1 MTPSSGRSAHP
12 HTPCCQD
19 FWEIHSFSGFAQ
31 RHANSRPGSSGDR
44 TQLREVG
51 AVMGVAGGVGTVE
64 SAQQPR

>member
-1 MTPSSGRSAHP
+1 MTPSSGRRAPTHALLS
-12 HTPCCQD
+12 D

-31 RHANSRPGSSGDR
+31 RHANSRPGPSGDR
-44 TQLREVG
+44 KQLREVG